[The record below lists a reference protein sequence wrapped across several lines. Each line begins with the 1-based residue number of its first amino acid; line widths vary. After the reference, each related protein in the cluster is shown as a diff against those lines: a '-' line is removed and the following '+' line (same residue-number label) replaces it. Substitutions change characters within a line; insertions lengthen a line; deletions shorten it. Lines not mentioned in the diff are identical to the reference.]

1 MTNPGLVLSGPM
13 TNGSLDEYDLWLL
26 EAAAAGQFSVEELSA
41 KGRVPKSTAYRRVP
55 VLAKRGLLRSRKR
68 DNGIG
73 RPALVYSITDEG
85 IDELRRYTD
94 GLRNTLDRLSTL
106 IAGWNQRCES

>member
-1 MTNPGLVLSGPM
+1 MT
-13 TNGSLDEYDLWLL
+13 TGSLDEYDLWLL

-41 KGRVPKSTAYRRVP
+41 KGQVPKSTAYRRVP

-73 RPALVYSITDEG
+73 RPALVYTITDEG
-85 IDELRRYTD
+85 IGELRHYSD
-94 GLRNTLDRLSTL
+94 GLKGTLDRLSRV
-106 IAGWNQRCES
+106 IEGWTPAAET

>member
-1 MTNPGLVLSGPM
+1 MM
-13 TNGSLDEYDLWLL
+13 NGSLDEYDLWLL

-41 KGRVPKSTAYRRVP
+41 NGQVPKSTAYRRVP

-73 RPALVYSITDEG
+73 RPALVYTITDEG
-85 IDELRRYTD
+85 IDELRHYSD
-94 GLRNTLDRLSTL
+94 GLKCTLDRLSQL
-106 IAGWNQRCES
+106 IAGWSPATET

>member
-1 MTNPGLVLSGPM
+1 MTNR
-13 TNGSLDEYDLWLL
+13 SLDEYDLWLL

-55 VLAKRGLLRSRKR
+55 VLAKRGFLRSRKR

-73 RPALVYSITDEG
+73 RPALVYTITDAG
-85 IDELRRYTD
+85 IDELRQYSE
-94 GLRNTLDRLSTL
+94 GLRSTLDRLSEL
-106 IAGWNQRCES
+106 IADWHPACET

>member
-1 MTNPGLVLSGPM
+1 M

-73 RPALVYSITDEG
+73 RPALVYTITDEG
-85 IDELRRYTD
+85 IDELRQYTD
-94 GLRNTLDRLSTL
+94 GLRSTLDRLSQL
-106 IAGWNQRCES
+106 IAGWSPRPCDN